1 MPDARRT
8 QQQFTQHGIFSNDQP
23 DRLTLASR
31 ILASFLDSVVKGC
44 QMPLARPVPARDAYA
59 RYTVLEYLLIGDL
72 RDLLEET
79 PADQETR
86 RWLLAVL
93 EELLHLLPNE
103 FEYEDQGGYLAD
115 VCAQF
120 PNWSNTVD
128 RLHREHE
135 SLYFSLLDLRNRI
148 SDEQS
153 FEFIADEVKPKLS
166 LWIAAAQRHR
176 YREQQLMVAAYE
188 TTFGGEG

>member
-1 MPDARRT
+1 M
-8 QQQFTQHGIFSNDQP
+8 
-23 DRLTLASR
+23 TLSR
-31 ILASFLDSVVKGC
+31 
-44 QMPLARPVPARDAYA
+44 PAPSRDAYA
-59 RYTVLEYLLIGDL
+59 RYSVLEYLLIGDL

-79 PADQETR
+79 PDHETR

-93 EELLHLLPNE
+93 EELLDLLPNE

-115 VCAQF
+115 VCEQN
-120 PNWSNTVD
+120 PNWSNMVE

-135 SLYFSLLDLRNRI
+135 SLYFNLLELRNRI
-148 SDEQS
+148 SSEQS

-166 LWIAAAQRHR
+166 HWIEAAQRHR
-176 YREQQLMVAAYE
+176 DSEQQLVVLSFD